1 MKVKEINIENEF
13 YPEQL
18 KNIIN
23 PPQKLYVLG
32 NEKILNNEC
41 LSIVGSRCCTPYG
54 VEIARNFSRDLAK
67 KRSNNS

>member
-1 MKVKEINIENEF
+1 MEYKILKIDNEF
-13 YPEQL
+13 YPERLRQ
-18 KNIIN
+18 IVS

-41 LSIVGSRCCTPYG
+41 LSIVGSRCCTPFG
-54 VEIARNFSRDLAK
+54 AEIARNFSRELAR